1 MENIKLK
8 KPYTFED
15 KVYTEIDMSG
25 AEKLTVQD
33 AIDAQKATAG
43 ETAALVLPM
52 TSMAFNLQLA
62 AQATKLPIEFFK
74 LLPMRAAQD
83 VKLAMQ
89 TCLNGEKQNKGLLM
103 ELDKP
108 FNYNGKKYKEVEFTG
123 ADTITG
129 VDMTMAENEV
139 AATGTVV
146 TTPGNN
152 FLYCCLMAARASGL
166 DKEFFTKLPICETMK
181 IHTMVNSESFF
192 G

>member
-43 ETAALVLPM
+43 QTAALVLPM

-62 AQATKLPIEFFK
+62 AKATNLPIEFFK

-83 VKLAMQ
+83 VKIAMQ
-89 TCLNGEKQNKGLLM
+89 KCMSSQKENKGLLM

-108 FNYNGKKYKEVEFTG
+108 YSYNGKKYKEVEFTG

-129 VDMTMAENEV
+129 MDMTMAENEV
-139 AATGTVV
+139 AATGVVV
-146 TTPGNN
+146 TAPGNN

-166 DKEFFTKLPICETMK
+166 DKEFFTKLPICEMTK
-181 IHTMVNSESFF
+181 IHTMVNGESFF